1 MAIHSNPLKASPKI
15 GVLLSGGRKSL
26 GGRGL
31 QRPLFCHTDLTDPTD
46 YFLMSRRNHRIRV
59 RYMKLADLSRNSLK
73 AIGRELGLDVSFV
86 DGHLQVR
93 ELLPRPMWTWRLSS
107 KSSFCRAVVAS
118 GYLTHRQMVHAALRY
133 RLGRSKDDAV
143 IYWQIDQ
150 LGQVHDG
157 KLMWYG
163 PDCHRLK
170 YRNASWVMFLMKQ
183 HFGIPQSA
191 FQPTHVFFGTHLLKY
206 DGRCKMAD
214 VKSVSSVQS
223 VVKKNSPVVAIV
235 EAEKSAVILS
245 ELYPQYIWLAAGGMF
260 ELQVSK
266 FLPLQHYQ
274 VILFPDTDP
283 EGRAF
288 RTWYDAAQQV
298 MRSFFWP
305 RHNPIH
311 VSPLLELNATPSQKA
326 RKIDLVDY
334 YFECQGVCKSVLL
347 STKPWHSTEL
357 EERKHHQRGF

>member
-1 MAIHSNPLKASPKI
+1 MTLKE
-15 GVLLSGGRKSL
+15 
-26 GGRGL
+26 
-31 QRPLFCHTDLTDPTD
+31 H
-46 YFLMSRRNHRIRV
+46 
-59 RYMKLADLSRNSLK
+59 LSRTSLK
-73 AIGRELGLDVSFV
+73 ALGLKLGLDVQVV

-93 ELLPRPMWTWRLSS
+93 ELLPRPIWTWRLSS
-107 KSSFCRAVVAS
+107 KSSFCRAVVQT
-118 GYLTHRQMVHAALRY
+118 GLLTHRQMVHAALRY

-170 YRNASWVMFLMKQ
+170 HRSASWVMFLLKQ
-183 HFGIPQSA
+183 HFGIPQGA
-191 FQPTHVFFGTHLLKY
+191 FQSTHVFFGTHLLMEE
-206 DGRCKMAD
+206 GRCKKEG
-214 VKSVSSVQS
+214 VKSVRSVTS
-223 VVKKNSPVVAIV
+223 VCPKKVVCVV

-245 ELYPQYIWLAAGGMF
+245 ELYPQYIWLAAGGMN
-260 ELQVSK
+260 EVQVSK
-266 FLPLQHYQ
+266 FLPLQHYR

-305 RHNPIH
+305 PQNPIR
-311 VSPLLELNATPSQKA
+311 VSPLLELHASPEQKA
-326 RKIDLVDY
+326 RKIDLVDFL
-334 YFECQGVCKSVLL
+334 FEHES
-347 STKPWHSTEL
+347 L
-357 EERKHHQRGF
+357 ESNE

>member
-1 MAIHSNPLKASPKI
+1 MTLKELVSE
-15 GVLLSGGRKSL
+15 
-26 GGRGL
+26 
-31 QRPLFCHTDLTDPTD
+31 H
-46 YFLMSRRNHRIRV
+46 
-59 RYMKLADLSRNSLK
+59 SLK
-73 AIGRELGLDVSFV
+73 AIGLKLGLDVQVV

-93 ELLPRPMWTWRLSS
+93 ELLPRPMWTWRLSA

-118 GYLTHRQMVHAALRY
+118 GYLSHRQMVHAALRY

-170 YRNASWVMFLMKQ
+170 HRNASWVMFLLKQ
-183 HFGIPQSA
+183 HFDIPLSA

-214 VKSVSSVQS
+214 VKSVKSVCPIT
-223 VVKKNSPVVAIV
+223 VCVV

-245 ELYPQYIWLAAGGMF
+245 ELYPQYIWLAAGGMN
-260 ELQVSK
+260 EVQVSK
-266 FLPLQHYQ
+266 FLPLQHYR

-305 RHNPIH
+305 PHNPIR
-311 VSPLLELNATPSQKA
+311 VSPLLELNASPDQKA

-334 YFECQGVCKSVLL
+334 VFESKNP
-347 STKPWHSTEL
+347 K
-357 EERKHHQRGF
+357 

>member
-1 MAIHSNPLKASPKI
+1 M
-15 GVLLSGGRKSL
+15 V
-26 GGRGL
+26 
-31 QRPLFCHTDLTDPTD
+31 
-46 YFLMSRRNHRIRV
+46 IRV
-59 RYMKLADLSRNSLK
+59 RKMKLRDLLAKTSLK
-73 AIGRELGLDVSFV
+73 ALSLKLGLDVQVV

-93 ELLPRPMWTWRLSS
+93 ELQPRPIDPRPMWCWRLSS
-107 KSSFCRAVVAS
+107 KSSFCRAVVQT
-118 GYLTHRQMVHAALRY
+118 GMLTHRQMVHAALRY
-133 RLGRSKDDAV
+133 RLGCSKDDAV

-170 YRNASWVMFLMKQ
+170 HRNASWVMYLLKQ

-214 VKSVSSVQS
+214 GKSVSSVKY
-223 VVKKNSPVVAIV
+223 VVKKSYVACVV

-245 ELYPQYIWLAAGGMF
+245 ELYPQYIWLAAGGMN
-260 ELQVSK
+260 EVQVSK
-266 FLPLQHYQ
+266 FLPLRHYR

-288 RTWYDAAQQV
+288 STWYDAAQQV

-305 RHNPIH
+305 PHNPIR
-311 VSPLLELNATPSQKA
+311 VSPFLELNASPDQKA

-334 YFECQGVCKSVLL
+334 VFESKNP
-347 STKPWHSTEL
+347 K
-357 EERKHHQRGF
+357 